1 MRAKTRLSMNVS
13 QFQASFMRFL
23 LMECQVNGALV
34 KEEIR
39 KERKKKRKKRRKET
53 IEDRNRLS
61 LESHACWSLAES
73 RAAVVKE
80 EVSRPHDLDR

>member
-39 KERKKKRKKRRKET
+39 KETVVLPRFGEKKERKRERKE
-53 IEDRNRLS
+53 EKRQ
-61 LESHACWSLAES
+61 
-73 RAAVVKE
+73 
-80 EVSRPHDLDR
+80 